1 MAGIATSV
9 EFEMFNQLHKDGWYI
24 VDMAEHEPAI
34 FDIVQWCRETLGP
47 MMIMYDW
54 DQDCVWH
61 GGMIEMYPG
70 GGMKTLFAFRNP
82 ADYTMLKL
90 KFA

>member
-1 MAGIATSV
+1 MALVDNKT
-9 EFEMFNQLHKDGWYI
+9 EFKLFEQLVKDGWYL
-24 VDMAEHEPAI
+24 VDMAPHEPAI
-34 FDIVQWCRETLGP
+34 FDIVKWCRETLGP
-47 MMIMYDW
+47 MMVMYDL

-61 GGMIEMYPG
+61 GGMIESYPG

-82 ADYTMLKL
+82 ADYTMLQL